1 MSCVR
6 DGWLSTH
13 WDQIAAATG
22 RLTSFQ
28 PNVQAVPKAAVE
40 VIERKKNYVYGNL
53 KSSKKYYISTTEW
66 WMSKKSCQPLRLR
79 RSTTLF
85 SFYFK
90 TPLGGEET
98 PIFSLLKSLQIYIIN
113 NLLYAYYRG
122 VLFFKKYLVIHLFL
136 VNSHWYYRTITRK

>member
-1 MSCVR
+1 MMSCVR

-53 KSSKKYYISTTEW
+53 KSSKKYYISTTE
-66 WMSKKSCQPLRLR
+66 
-79 RSTTLF
+79 
-85 SFYFK
+85 
-90 TPLGGEET
+90 
-98 PIFSLLKSLQIYIIN
+98 
-113 NLLYAYYRG
+113 
-122 VLFFKKYLVIHLFL
+122 
-136 VNSHWYYRTITRK
+136 